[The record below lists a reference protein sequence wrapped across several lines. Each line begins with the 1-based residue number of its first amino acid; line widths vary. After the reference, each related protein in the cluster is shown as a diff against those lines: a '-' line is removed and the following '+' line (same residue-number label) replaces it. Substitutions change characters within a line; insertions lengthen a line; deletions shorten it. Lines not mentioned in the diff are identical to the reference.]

1 MLSSLVKEHSQRQ
14 AVRREHQETLRQNA
28 NKASAN
34 LTQALVD
41 HLNVGVAQA
50 YLNQKRLDAEAKQLH
65 TNATD
70 FSKQTQNWLNLVK
83 TFNSTLKDLGDVK
96 NWAKAIEDDM
106 RTVSSTLEYTYKV
119 NREANS
125 TASTVTGV
133 EITET
138 ANNQS

>member
-14 AVRREHQETLRQNA
+14 AVRREHQEDLRQIA
-28 NKASAN
+28 NKASSE
-34 LTQALVD
+34 LTEALVD

-70 FSKQTQNWLNLVK
+70 FAKQTQNWLHLVR
-83 TFNSTLKDLGDVK
+83 TFNDTLKDLGDVK
-96 NWAKAIEDDM
+96 NWAKSIEDDM

-125 TASTVTGV
+125 TLGAASSLESSTLLS
-133 EITET
+133 
-138 ANNQS
+138 N

>member
-1 MLSSLVKEHSQRQ
+1 MVVVMIKIIIFIKFQ
-14 AVRREHQETLRQNA
+14 
-28 NKASAN
+28 
-34 LTQALVD
+34 
-41 HLNVGVAQA
+41 NVGVAQA

>member
-28 NKASAN
+28 NKASAD

-70 FSKQTQNWLNLVK
+70 FAKQTQNWLNLVK

-125 TASTVTGV
+125 TVTGV

-138 ANNQS
+138 GNNQS

>member
-28 NKASAN
+28 NKASAD

-70 FSKQTQNWLNLVK
+70 FAKQTQNWLNLVK
-83 TFNSTLKDLGDVK
+83 TFNTTLKDLGDVK

-106 RTVSSTLEYTYKV
+106 KTVSSTLEYTYKV

-125 TASTVTGV
+125 TSSAVSAV
-133 EITET
+133 EITESPSSQ
-138 ANNQS
+138 N

>member
-1 MLSSLVKEHSQRQ
+1 MISL
-14 AVRREHQETLRQNA
+14 TLTFQ
-28 NKASAN
+28 
-34 LTQALVD
+34 
-41 HLNVGVAQA
+41 NVGVAQA

-83 TFNSTLKDLGDVK
+83 AFNTTLKDLGDVK

-125 TASTVTGV
+125 TSGTVSGA
-133 EITET
+133 EITELPM
-138 ANNQS
+138 NQN

>member
-28 NKASAN
+28 NKASAD

-70 FSKQTQNWLNLVK
+70 FAKQTQNWLNLVK
-83 TFNSTLKDLGDVK
+83 TFNTTLKDLGDVK

-119 NREANS
+119 NREANCMPLAAPGADS
-125 TASTVTGV
+125 SDSATSQ
-133 EITET
+133 
-138 ANNQS
+138 N